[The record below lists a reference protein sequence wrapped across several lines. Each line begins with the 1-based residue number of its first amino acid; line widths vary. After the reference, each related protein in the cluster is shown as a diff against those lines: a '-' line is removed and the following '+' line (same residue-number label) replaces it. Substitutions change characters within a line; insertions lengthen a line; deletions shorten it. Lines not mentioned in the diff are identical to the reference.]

1 MMRRFIT
8 NDGLHYAADCAA
20 SLVRQ
25 LKSDSK
31 TGGNVTKDDWRADSA
46 YRASEATGTIV
57 RGDSDAH
64 FVEDLI
70 NAGLLKEEG

>member
-1 MMRRFIT
+1 MKNYIT
-8 NDGLHYAADCAA
+8 NEGLRYSADCAA
-20 SLVRQ
+20 GLVRQ
-25 LKSDSK
+25 LKADSK
-31 TGGNVTKDDWRADSA
+31 SGGHIKKSDWRNDSA
-46 YRASEATGTIV
+46 YRASQATGTIV